1 MSGSHPGAAPGWMAG
16 VAILPVLVIA
26 VLSAIVRA
34 RRQKGRPTGS
44 GEVILEYGWLLK
56 ALPAISVVLWAVLLV
71 GLAITEPPQ
80 ASDAPIFLGI
90 VAGVVVLLV
99 PLAMEIHGVAH
110 RLSTQGIERV
120 SPWSPPLTVLWTD
133 VRSVKYEPSARWYVV
148 ESPRGKIRLPLLLD
162 GLDAF
167 RSALEAKVPRDRW
180 ARAFPGLAAPPRPS
194 PRWDPL
200 QPTRYVL
207 GPNPFA
213 HTPNRAAGGILL
225 GVGVMMSAFAW
236 YEALREGQ
244 FGEKGALFGPLAIVV
259 GIGLLVHGP
268 AMGRMRVNYLSRIYA
283 VCGTL
288 AGLGNLYLLTGEV
301 DRILLLLPLLW
312 LLPAWVFGR
321 E

>member
-1 MSGSHPGAAPGWMAG
+1 

-34 RRQKGRPTGS
+34 RRQKGRLTAPG
-44 GEVILEYGWLLK
+44 VVVLEYGWLLK

-99 PLAMEIHGVAH
+99 PLAMETHGVAH

-120 SPWSPPLTVLWTD
+120 SPWTPPLTILWTD
-133 VRSVKYEPSARWYVV
+133 VRSVRYEPSAAWYVV
-148 ESPRGKIRLPLLLD
+148 DSRRGKIRLSFLLN

-167 RSALEAKVPRDRW
+167 RSALEANVPRDRW
-180 ARAFPGLAAPPRPS
+180 ARTFPGLAGPPRPS

-200 QPTRYVL
+200 QPTRYLL

-213 HTPNRAAGGILL
+213 QTPNRAAGGILL

-244 FGEKGALFGPLAIVV
+244 FGEKGALFGPLLIVL

-288 AGLGNLYLLTGEV
+288 AGIENVHLLAGHV
-301 DRILLLLPLLW
+301 DRILLLLPLVW
-312 LLPAWVFGR
+312 LLPGWVLSR